1 MTQTNRLKVS
11 YLAPSQALK
20 NITVNEAFQ
29 KLDHLTQINVT
40 ARDVEVEPI
49 NPKDGEAYILP
60 FNATGQNW
68 TAAEADTLAFYD
80 QGWHITTPQEG
91 FQVWVE
97 SEQSMLV
104 FSGGNWINLPVTT
117 VTKLGVNT
125 GPDNI
130 NRLSVKSDAELLT
143 HDDVTPG
150 TGDARKLINKKSTAH
165 TASVVFQTDYQGK
178 VELGLMGEDAF
189 AIKMSADGIKFNT
202 AMKVSLEEDKVD
214 LFHPLKINNS
224 DVLSI
229 ADKPVFVANVA
240 SASTDYTENALINLS
255 ASLDSHGGFV
265 SSKNAFII
273 PVSGIYFV
281 QVGIVI
287 RSVSSN
293 VTIVKLRVFK
303 NETMGQPVSAVTADA
318 NITTVNDS
326 SLLQLQA
333 GDEITLRTTFND
345 ANGEVQFF
353 PSSRLIIHRV
363 V

>member
-20 NITVNEAFQ
+20 NITINEAFQ
-29 KLDHLTQINVT
+29 KIDHLTQISVV
-40 ARDVEVEPI
+40 ARDVGVEPVD
-49 NPKDGEAYILP
+49 PKKGEAYILP
-60 FNATGQNW
+60 LNATGGNW
-68 TAAEADTLAFYD
+68 ATAEVGALGFYD
-80 QGWHITTPQEG
+80 QGWHFTIPQEG

-97 SEQSMLV
+97 SEQSALV
-104 FSGGNWINLPVTT
+104 FSNGNWIALPVTT
-117 VTKLGVNT
+117 ASKLGVNT
-125 GPDNI
+125 GPNDT

-165 TASVVFQTDYQGK
+165 TASVVFQNDYQGK

-189 AIKMSADGIKFNT
+189 AIKTSTDGVQFNT
-202 AMKVSLEEDKVD
+202 AIRISLDEDKLE
-214 LFHPLKINNS
+214 LFHPLKVNNS
-224 DVLSI
+224 DVLSN
-229 ADKPVFVANVA
+229 ADKPVFVANIA
-240 SASTDYTENALINLS
+240 SAGTSYLDNGLIDLST
-255 ASLDSHGGFV
+255 SLDSHSGFDAT
-265 SSKNAFII
+265 KNAFIT

-287 RSVSSN
+287 RSVSSG
-293 VTIVKLRVFK
+293 VTIVRLRAFK
-303 NETMGQPVSAVTADA
+303 NETIGQSVSAVTADA

-345 ANGEVQFF
+345 ANGSVQFF
-353 PSSRLIIHRV
+353 PSSRLLIHRIA
-363 V
+363 